1 MEVAGVKVKY
11 DNTSTKARN
20 SEYTNIVAKNT
31 LEHESFIYCLQDKGH
46 ILHNLALV
54 TILVLFLLLQVR
66 YPPPQPKKN
75 YFSFSEY
82 VMCAQS
88 LSHVQL
94 FETPWTV
101 ACRAPLSMGILQ
113 ARILQWVAL
122 LQGIFPTQGSNPGL
136 PHCRWIL
143 YHLSHHGSPRILKKV
158 AYPFSRGSP

>member
-66 YPPPQPKKN
+66 SPPPQPKKN

-101 ACRAPLSMGILQ
+101 ARRAPLSMGVSINLHPSQ
-113 ARILQWVAL
+113 RSFL
-122 LQGIFPTQGSNPGL
+122 LVL
-136 PHCRWIL
+136 PHKT
-143 YHLSHHGSPRILKKV
+143 SV
-158 AYPFSRGSP
+158 FSSGPPH